1 MQAGS
6 GMYARSICAIGAAV
20 AVLAWSSIAR
30 AQTVVVQPGP
40 STPIAQP
47 VTAVPIVATLQPAQP
62 LPMTTLAITA
72 PQPPPL
78 PAPTTREAATRTS
91 WRPDRTLL
99 MSGLVLFGAPYI
111 ASVGIAVTS
120 QRASDGNLAVPLI
133 GPWLDLGGR
142 RGCQG
147 PGCGTE
153 TGYEVLLAVDG
164 ILQTVGA
171 LEIAGAF
178 LFPEAHEVTTITTGP
193 STSLSLAPSRVGPGA
208 YGLAAR
214 GDF

>member
-1 MQAGS
+1 MF
-6 GMYARSICAIGAAV
+6 ARSVCAIGAAV
-20 AVLAWSSIAR
+20 AVLAWSSLAQP
-30 AQTVVVQPGP
+30 QTVVVQPSP
-40 STPIAQP
+40 SAPPAQPIAATP
-47 VTAVPIVATLQPAQP
+47 VIATLQPAQA
-62 LPMTTLAITA
+62 LPTTLAITA
-72 PQPPPL
+72 PPPPPL
-78 PAPTTREAATRTS
+78 PPPAVTKEAAAPTK

-120 QRASDGNLAVPLI
+120 ARPSDGNLAVPLI

-153 TGYEVLLAVDG
+153 TGYEVLLAVNG

-178 LFPEAHEVTTITTGP
+178 LFPETREVTTITTGP
-193 STSLSLAPSRVGPGA
+193 STSVTLGPSRVGPGA

>member
-1 MQAGS
+1 
-6 GMYARSICAIGAAV
+6 MYARSMCAIGAAV

-30 AQTVVVQPGP
+30 AQTIVVQPSP
-40 STPIAQP
+40 SAPPAQP
-47 VTAVPIVATLQPAQP
+47 VAGSPVVATLQPAQP
-62 LPMTTLAITA
+62 IPATLAITA
-72 PQPPPL
+72 PPAPPPL
-78 PAPTTREAATRTS
+78 PAPTTREAATRTT

-99 MSGLVLFGAPYI
+99 MSGIVLFGAPYI

-120 QRASDGNLAVPLI
+120 QRPSDGNLAVPLI

-147 PGCGTE
+147 SGCGTE
-153 TGYEVLLAVDG
+153 TGYEVLLAING

-178 LFPEAHEVTTITTGP
+178 LFPETREVTTITTGAN
-193 STSLSLAPSRVGPGA
+193 TSVTLAPSRVGPGA
-208 YGLAAR
+208 YGLAAI